1 MPKINSIHW
10 RKLVKVFERNG
21 WVLDRIEGDH
31 LVYVKSGYIRP
42 VVIPK
47 VKEVQ
52 VFIIANNLKTAKILR
67 EEYFKLCADFSLGS
81 DMQIDSK
88 GATRPTPIF
97 LGDNFSINENWQHQK
112 GAVCFDR
119 KIDKDLYPILK
130 NQKI

>member
-21 WVLDRIEGDH
+21 WVLDIIEGDH

-67 EEYFKLCADFSLGS
+67 EEYFKLLRG
-81 DMQIDSK
+81 
-88 GATRPTPIF
+88 
-97 LGDNFSINENWQHQK
+97 
-112 GAVCFDR
+112 
-119 KIDKDLYPILK
+119 
-130 NQKI
+130 

>member
-1 MPKINSIHW
+1 MSKINPIHW

-67 EEYFKLCADFSLGS
+67 EEYFKLLRD
-81 DMQIDSK
+81 
-88 GATRPTPIF
+88 
-97 LGDNFSINENWQHQK
+97 
-112 GAVCFDR
+112 
-119 KIDKDLYPILK
+119 
-130 NQKI
+130 

>member
-1 MPKINSIHW
+1 MPKINPIHW

-67 EEYFKLCADFSLGS
+67 EEYFKLLRD
-81 DMQIDSK
+81 
-88 GATRPTPIF
+88 
-97 LGDNFSINENWQHQK
+97 
-112 GAVCFDR
+112 
-119 KIDKDLYPILK
+119 
-130 NQKI
+130 